1 MVNPLQQ
8 SFPQVVVKHELVDY
22 LHLLLEGNTRTG
34 HVGECSSDGSQ
45 TVAVEHHSKQL
56 DDEGE
61 HHFLWRRGGGGE
73 GGGGGIFVNKHDNY
87 NYTYMYMYMTVLN
100 STKFVAY
107 CFNCYCL
114 LECCER

>member
-22 LHLLLEGNTRTG
+22 LHLLLEGDARTG
-34 HVGECSSDGSQ
+34 HVGERGSDGSQ

-61 HHFLWRRGGGGE
+61 HHFLWRREEGGGGGE
-73 GGGGGIFVNKHDNY
+73 GGEGWDI
-87 NYTYMYMYMTVLN
+87 
-100 STKFVAY
+100 
-107 CFNCYCL
+107 
-114 LECCER
+114 CE